1 MKKIFAFLMALILVL
16 SFCSCGERELTPE
29 EQLAEAR
36 KQTESLKKH
45 ADDAQKRLDDLN
57 DAIDEYEYWKN
68 QVDNAG

>member
-1 MKKIFAFLMALILVL
+1 MKKLFALLMALIMVI

-36 KQTESLKKH
+36 KQTEWAKKN
-45 ADDAQKRLDDLN
+45 ADAAQKELDDLR

-68 QVDNAG
+68 QVENAG

>member
-1 MKKIFAFLMALILVL
+1 MKKIFALLIAFIMVL
-16 SFCSCGERELTPE
+16 SFCSCGERELTLE

-36 KQTESLKKH
+36 KQTERLEKN

>member
-1 MKKIFAFLMALILVL
+1 MKKLFALLMALIMVL

-36 KQTESLKKH
+36 KQTEWAKKN
-45 ADDAQKRLDDLN
+45 ADAAQKELDDLR

-68 QVDNAG
+68 QVENAG

>member
-1 MKKIFAFLMALILVL
+1 MALIMVL

-36 KQTESLKKH
+36 KQTEWAKKN
-45 ADDAQKRLDDLN
+45 ADAAQKELDDLR

-68 QVDNAG
+68 QVENAG

>member
-1 MKKIFAFLMALILVL
+1 MKKIFALFIALIMVL

-36 KQTESLKKH
+36 KQTESLKKN
-45 ADDAQKRLDDLN
+45 ADAAQKRLDDLN

>member
-1 MKKIFAFLMALILVL
+1 MKKLFALLIALIMVI
-16 SFCSCGERELTPE
+16 SFCSCGERELTLE
-29 EQLAEAR
+29 EQLADAR
-36 KQTESLKKH
+36 KQTERLEKN

>member
-1 MKKIFAFLMALILVL
+1 MALIMVL

-36 KQTESLKKH
+36 KQTEWAKKN
-45 ADDAQKRLDDLN
+45 ADAAQKELDDLR